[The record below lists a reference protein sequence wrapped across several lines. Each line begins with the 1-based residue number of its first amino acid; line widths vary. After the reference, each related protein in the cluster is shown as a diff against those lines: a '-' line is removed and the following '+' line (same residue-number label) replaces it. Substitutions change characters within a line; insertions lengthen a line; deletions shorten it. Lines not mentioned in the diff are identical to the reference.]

1 MQIVFIIVS
10 AVTLFAGIQTVTNRN
25 LFHAALYMMLSFLG
39 VAVLYGMLES
49 AFMAA
54 TQLLVYIGAISILVI
69 FAIMMTRRLMQA
81 TEPAFNSQ
89 APLGLLTSVLL
100 FGLFVVVISQ
110 VFVINPNA
118 QGAFFPPA
126 ADDAIRNAV
135 VDLGVSFVSADQYV
149 LAFELASVLL
159 LVALVGA
166 IIIARPDVED
176 DEVEEVAAVKVAEQ
190 VEQAEMEVESI
201 EVEAAEEAAAAEA
214 MPGGH

>member
-10 AVTLFAGIQTVTNRN
+10 AITLFAGIQTVSNRN

-69 FAIMMTRRLMQA
+69 FAIMMTRRLMQT
-81 TEPAFNSQ
+81 TEPATNSQ
-89 APLGLLTSVLL
+89 WQWGGIAAGLLFVL
-100 FGLFVVVISQ
+100 FI
-110 VFVINPNA
+110 FVINQVFTVNPA
-118 QGAFFPPA
+118 LSTAFFPAPA
-126 ADDAIRNAV
+126 DEAV
-135 VDLGVSFVSADQYV
+135 NGLVVSLGESFVDSNQYV

-166 IIIARPDVED
+166 IIVARPDVEED
-176 DEVEEVAAVKVAEQ
+176 GETTEEV
-190 VEQAEMEVESI
+190 
-201 EVEAAEEAAAAEA
+201 VEAAVESAEFEVAEAAEA
-214 MPGGH
+214 TPGGH

>member
-10 AVTLFAGIQTVTNRN
+10 AVTLFAGIQTVVNRN

-81 TEPAFNSQ
+81 TEAPFNSQ
-89 APLGLLTSVLL
+89 APWGVVASGLLFVL
-100 FGLFVVVISQ
+100 FATVIGQ
-110 VFVINPNA
+110 VYPILPA
-118 QGAFFPPA
+118 DMAAFAPPPA
-126 ADDAIRNAV
+126 EEAIRGTV
-135 VDLGVSFVSADQYV
+135 VALGESFVSADQYV

-166 IIIARPDVED
+166 IIVARPDVPEN
-176 DEVEEVAAVKVAEQ
+176 ELAEVSVEEEN
-190 VEQAEMEVESI
+190 EMEVESM
-201 EVEAAEEAAAAEA
+201 EVEAVEEAAPTEA

>member
-10 AVTLFAGIQTVTNRN
+10 AITLFSGIQTVSNRN

-81 TEPAFNSQ
+81 TEPATNSQ
-89 APLGLLTSVLL
+89 WQWGGIAAGLLFV
-100 FGLFVVVISQ
+100 LFVTVINQ
-110 VFVINPNA
+110 VFTLNPTLPS
-118 QGAFFPPA
+118 AFMPPA
-126 ADDAIRNAV
+126 AEDSIRGLV
-135 VDLGVSFVSADQYV
+135 VQLGESFVDANQYV

-166 IIIARPDVED
+166 IIVARPDVDD
-176 DEVEEVAAVKVAEQ
+176 DEDVAERIEA
-190 VEQAEMEVESI
+190 VTESAEVEM
-201 EVEAAEEAAAAEA
+201 VEAAEAV
-214 MPGGH
+214 PGGH

>member
-10 AVTLFAGIQTVTNRN
+10 AVTLFAGIQTVVNRN

-81 TEPAFNSQ
+81 TEASFNSQ
-89 APLGLLTSVLL
+89 APWSLAAAGLL
-100 FGLFVVVISQ
+100 FILFVTVIGQ
-110 VFVINPNA
+110 VYPVLPTDPAVF
-118 QGAFFPPA
+118 GPPA
-126 ADDAIRNAV
+126 AEEAIRGTV
-135 VDLGVSFVSADQYV
+135 VALGESFVSADQYV

-166 IIIARPDVED
+166 IIVARPDVPSNVVA
-176 DEVEEVAAVKVAEQ
+176 DEESATEIAET
-190 VEQAEMEVESI
+190 EVESF
-201 EVEAAEEAAAAEA
+201 EVESAEEVVATEA
-214 MPGGH
+214 VPGGH